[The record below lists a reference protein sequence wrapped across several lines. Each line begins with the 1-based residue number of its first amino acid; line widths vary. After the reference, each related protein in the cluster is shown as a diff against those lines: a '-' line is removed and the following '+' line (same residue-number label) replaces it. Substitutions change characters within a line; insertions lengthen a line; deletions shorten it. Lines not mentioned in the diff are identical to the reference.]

1 MKYEPS
7 AAAISHA
14 AEICSPRASAITPH
28 ATAPTSAT
36 NVQMAIERLR
46 DLVPMKSPPL
56 SGSTVRIPHRP
67 ERETSQRIWK
77 RLRGFPIGER
87 FAACPA

>member
-14 AEICSPRASAITPH
+14 AEICSPRTRAMTPH
-28 ATAPTSAT
+28 ATAPTTAT

-46 DLVPMKSPPL
+46 DLVPMSAPLPSRASRAASPP
-56 SGSTVRIPHRP
+56 GARV
-67 ERETSQRIWK
+67 K
-77 RLRGFPIGER
+77 RR
-87 FAACPA
+87 